1 MLLRNLAYLDALAR
15 EEHFARA
22 AAACNVTQ
30 PTLSAGIKQ
39 LEEELGL
46 LLVQRGQRFQGLT
59 PEGERMVH
67 WARRVLAD
75 ATSLQEEASE
85 LRGGLVGRLRIGSIP
100 TVLPAMALVTAPF
113 SERYPGVSITVLSLP
128 STEIQRGLDSFTLD
142 AGLTYLDNEPLTG
155 VRTVPLYHERYY
167 LFTSD
172 QGPLAEASSAR
183 WSDLASVPL
192 CLLTPDMQNR
202 RILDAQ
208 FAAAGISPRVG
219 IETNSVLTLW
229 AQVRSGRWSSVL
241 PQPFLHL
248 LGEPEGVR
256 AVELE
261 ASSPAYTIGLVIPDR
276 EPLTPSARE
285 LARLVQEVSVA
296 AILERGR
303 SPIPPRAESR
313 LADT

>member
-1 MLLRNLAYLDALAR
+1 MLLRNLTYLDALAR

-39 LEEELGL
+39 LEEDLGL

-59 PEGERMVH
+59 PEGERVLR

-75 ATSLQEEASE
+75 ATSLEEEASE
-85 LRGGLVGRLRIGSIP
+85 MRGGLVGRLRIGSIP

-113 SERYPGVSITVLSLP
+113 AERFPGVSITVLSLP

-155 VRTVPLYHERYY
+155 VRTVSLYHERYY
-167 LFTSD
+167 LFTKD
-172 QGPLAEASSAR
+172 EGPLVEKSSVR
-183 WSDLASVPL
+183 WQDLAALPL

-202 RILDAQ
+202 RILDAEL
-208 FAAAGISPRVG
+208 AAAGVSPHVG

-248 LGEPEGVR
+248 LGEPEGIR
-256 AVELE
+256 AIELE
-261 ASSPAYTIGLVIPDR
+261 AHAPAHSIGLVIPDR
-276 EPLTPSARE
+276 EPLTPSARALFE
-285 LARLVQEVSVA
+285 VASEHPLEEAFQES
-296 AILERGR
+296 LRPRRGR
-303 SPIPPRAESR
+303 R
-313 LADT
+313 

>member
-1 MLLRNLAYLDALAR
+1 MLLRNLTYLDALAR

-59 PEGERMVH
+59 PEGEQVLH

-75 ATSLQEEASE
+75 ATSLQEVASE
-85 LRGGLVGRLRIGSIP
+85 LRSGLVGRLRIGSIP

-113 SERYPGVSITVLSLP
+113 AERYPGVSITVLSLP

-155 VRTVPLYHERYY
+155 VRAVALYHERYF

-172 QGPLAEASSAR
+172 QGPFAERSSVR
-183 WSDLASVPL
+183 WSDLASLPL

-208 FAAAGISPRVG
+208 LAAAGVSPRVG

-261 ASSPAYTIGLVIPDR
+261 ANSPAYTIGLVIPDR
-276 EPLTPSARE
+276 EPLTPSARALFD
-285 LARLVQEVSVA
+285 LASEHPLEDVFKESV
-296 AILERGR
+296 RPPGR
-303 SPIPPRAESR
+303 R
-313 LADT
+313 

>member
-1 MLLRNLAYLDALAR
+1 MLLRNLMYLDALAR

-46 LLVQRGQRFQGLT
+46 LLVQRGQRFEGLT
-59 PEGERMVH
+59 PEGERVLH
-67 WARRVLAD
+67 WARLVLAD
-75 ATSLQEEASE
+75 ASSLQQEASE
-85 LRGGLVGRLRIGSIP
+85 LRSGLVGRLRIGSIP

-113 SERYPGVSITVLSLP
+113 ATRYPGVRITVLSLP
-128 STEIQRGLDSFTLD
+128 STEIQRGLDRFTLD

-155 VRTVPLYHERYY
+155 VRTVPLYQERYY

-172 QGPLAEASSAR
+172 AGPLRDHGSVR
-183 WSDLASVPL
+183 WSELDALPL
-192 CLLTPDMQNR
+192 CLLTTDMQNR
-202 RILDAQ
+202 RILDSQ
-208 FAAAGISPRVG
+208 FAAVGISPRVG

-248 LGEPEGVR
+248 LGEPEGIR
-256 AVELE
+256 ALELE
-261 ASSPAYTIGLVIPDR
+261 TSSPAYTIGLVIPDR

-285 LARLVQEVSVA
+285 LVRLIEQVDIAGALQRRPE
-296 AILERGR
+296 
-303 SPIPPRAESR
+303 PPSR
-313 LADT
+313 PAPTPSNS

>member
-1 MLLRNLAYLDALAR
+1 MLLRNLTYLDALAR
-15 EEHFARA
+15 EQHFARA

-30 PTLSAGIKQ
+30 PTLSAGLKQ

-59 PEGERMVH
+59 PEGERVLH

-75 ATSLQEEASE
+75 ATSLEEAASE
-85 LRGGLVGRLRIGSIP
+85 LRGGLVGRLRIGVIP
-100 TVLPAMALVTAPF
+100 TVLPAMALLTTPF
-113 SERYPGVSITVLSLP
+113 AERYPGVGITVLSFP

-167 LFTSD
+167 VFTADSD
-172 QGPLAEASSAR
+172 PLAERSRLHWA
-183 WSDLASVPL
+183 DLASLPL

-208 FAAAGISPRVG
+208 FKAAGVQPRVSV
-219 IETNSVLTLW
+219 ETNSVLTLW
-229 AQVRSGRWSSVL
+229 AQVRSGHWSSIL

-248 LGEPEGVR
+248 LGEPQGIR
-256 AVELE
+256 AIELE
-261 ASSPAYTIGLVIPDR
+261 APSPAHTVGLVIPER
-276 EPLTPSARE
+276 EPLTPSARA
-285 LARLVQEVSVA
+285 LF
-296 AILERGR
+296 AIASEQDLERVFKGTAP
-303 SPIPPRAESR
+303 SPRR
-313 LADT
+313 